1 MKGIRIT
8 LRSKDF
14 AAVSQSMIALG
25 VSFQVE
31 PVADE
36 PATVEGPVAAPA
48 RREAKRKPART
59 GRRRGVSKSDR
70 EPSGA
75 ARLRAMVERNRLAS
89 ARPGDD
95 TGETAGDD
103 AGPSD
108 PGTEPPGFERLT

>member
-25 VSFQVE
+25 ISFQVE
-31 PVADE
+31 PVANE
-36 PATVEGPVAAPA
+36 PEAVEGPAAAPV

-59 GRRRGVSKSDR
+59 GRRRGAPKSDR
-70 EPSGA
+70 EPTGA

-95 TGETAGDD
+95 TREMAGDV

-108 PGTEPPGFERLT
+108 PATEPPGSSA

>member
-36 PATVEGPVAAPA
+36 PATVEGPVAAAAPA

-59 GRRRGVSKSDR
+59 ARRRGASKSDR

-75 ARLRAMVERNRLAS
+75 DRLRAMVERNRLVS

-95 TGETAGDD
+95 TGEKAGDD

-108 PGTEPPGFERLT
+108 PGTEPPGSSD